1 MFKGLIGFLLGG
13 LVFTE
18 QGNKL
23 CKAYFAQLKKEMGNW
38 LPKECNDDNGKTL

>member
-1 MFKGLIGFLLGG
+1 MFKGLIGFLIGG

-23 CKAYFAQLKKEMGNW
+23 CKAYFAQLKKEMGNL
-38 LPKECNDDNGKTL
+38 LPEDNKDDNGKTL

>member
-1 MFKGLIGFLLGG
+1 MFRGLIGFLIGG

-23 CKAYFAQLKKEMGNW
+23 CKAYFCQLKKEIDGM
-38 LPKECNDDNGKTL
+38 LTKENKDDGRKEL

>member
-1 MFKGLIGFLLGG
+1 MLRGLVGFLIGG

-23 CKAYFAQLKKEMGNW
+23 CKMYFCQLKKEIDGM
-38 LPKECNDDNGKTL
+38 LAKEKKDDRTKEL

>member
-1 MFKGLIGFLLGG
+1 MFKGLIGFLIGG

-23 CKAYFAQLKKEMGNW
+23 CKMYFCQLKKELDGM
-38 LPKECNDDNGKTL
+38 LAKENKDDGKKEL